1 MHKKRGRPPLENP
14 RGNVVTIRLDDAE
27 REALLSRALREGV
40 PASELLR
47 RGAGLVRGDAG
58 AAPAT
63 SRRAS

>member
-1 MHKKRGRPPLENP
+1 MSETKKRGESR
-14 RGNVVTIRLDDAE
+14 RQHAVVVRLDDAE
-27 REALLSRALREGV
+27 REALLARALREGI